1 VLRVYL
7 DEDVDVLLT
16 QLLGARG
23 FDCIA
28 ASHVGHLAW
37 SDEQHLAWAQSE
49 ARVLITHNRLDFENQ
64 ARQWWQAQRDH
75 AGVILAMRRA
85 TSYELFRRLLSV
97 LNLYDQSGWKNVV
110 VYA

>member
-1 VLRVYL
+1 M
-7 DEDVDVLLT
+7 DVLLT

-28 ASHVGHLAW
+28 ALQVGHLAW
-37 SDEQHLAWAQSE
+37 SDEQHLVWAQSE
-49 ARVLITHNRLDFENQ
+49 ARVLITHNRLDFENL

-85 TSYELFRRLLSV
+85 TTYELLRRRQAGFETLF
-97 LNLYDQSGWKNVV
+97 
-110 VYA
+110 